1 MVNLR
6 ISYFSSGI
14 INMHQN
20 WFNEK
25 LDFSLNDIALE
36 VSKFLSMEAKE
47 LFKN

>member
-1 MVNLR
+1 
-6 ISYFSSGI
+6 
-14 INMHQN
+14 MHQN

-36 VSKFLSMEAKE
+36 VSKLLSMEAKE

>member
-1 MVNLR
+1 
-6 ISYFSSGI
+6 
-14 INMHQN
+14 MHQN